1 MTDPLLAFDK
11 LVGRGI
17 ERLVRS
23 HHVRRLRRLGW
34 ERALQPADRELWA
47 AGEPPPRAGCS
58 LEPLIDGAQALPR
71 LAAELRKARSHV
83 HLAGWFMSP
92 DFALVREP
100 VRVELRHLLAELAER
115 VPVRV
120 LLWAGSPLPLFR
132 PDRKDVAQALHTL
145 TFGTKIEAV
154 ADPKER
160 PLHCHHEK
168 IAVIDD
174 DVAFVGGIDLTTEA
188 GDRFDANG
196 YPARGELGW
205 HDASCLLRGPAVA
218 DVAAHFAQRWHDL
231 TGEALPRPNPAPSVD
246 GVEVQVVR
254 TVPERVYD
262 SVLGGDF
269 RILESYVRALRSAQR
284 LVYLENQFLWSN
296 EIVQILLDK
305 IAHPPSDDFRLL
317 LLLPANPNN
326 GRDDTRGQLADLIEA
341 DDRTGRVVACTLR
354 ALGDRGP
361 CPVYVHAKIGIV
373 DDRWLTLGS
382 ANLNEHSLFN
392 DTEMNVVTCD
402 PELVRTTRLRLWTE
416 HLGRPEE
423 IVSADPARVVDE
435 LWKPIAE
442 EQYDRR
448 QAGLPPTHRLCLLPG
463 VSRRSRRLLGPLQG
477 LLVDG

>member
-1 MTDPLLAFDK
+1 VVDPLLSLDK
-11 LVGRGI
+11 LVGRCV
-17 ERLVRS
+17 ERLFRS
-23 HHVRRLRRLGW
+23 HHARRLRRTGW
-34 ERALQPADRELWA
+34 ERALEPPNADLWA
-47 AGEPPPRAGCS
+47 SGEPPPRPGCNVDV
-58 LEPLIDGAQALPR
+58 LIDGAEALPR
-71 LAAELRKARSHV
+71 LERELRKARSHV

-100 VRVELRHLLAELAER
+100 DRVELRTLLAELAER
-115 VPVRV
+115 IPVRV
-120 LLWAGSPLPLFR
+120 LVWAGSPLPLFR
-132 PDRKDVAQALHTL
+132 PDRKDVARTLHALMS
-145 TFGTKIEAV
+145 GTRIEAV

-168 IAVIDD
+168 IVVIDD
-174 DVAFVGGIDLTTEA
+174 EVAFVGGIDLTTES
-188 GDRFDANG
+188 GDRFDTNAH
-196 YPARGELGW
+196 PARGTLGW
-205 HDASCLLRGPAVA
+205 HDAACLLRGPVVT
-218 DVAAHFAQRWHDL
+218 DVAAHFDQRWHEL
-231 TGEALPRPNPAPSVD
+231 TGDTLPEPSPGPPAGD
-246 GVEVQVVR
+246 VEVQLVR
-254 TVPERVYD
+254 TVPEQIYD
-262 SVLGGDF
+262 SVRGGDF

-305 IAHPPSDDFRLL
+305 IVHPPTDDFRLL
-317 LLLPANPNN
+317 LVLPANPND

-341 DDRTGRVVACTLR
+341 DDGAGRVLACTLR
-354 ALGDRGP
+354 ALGELGP
-361 CPVYVHAKIGIV
+361 CPIYVHAKIGIV

-402 PELVRTTRLRLWTE
+402 PELARATRVRLWAE
-416 HLGRPEE
+416 HLERPREQ
-423 IVSADPARVVDE
+423 VSGDTVRVLDE

-442 EQYDRR
+442 EQYERR